1 MTQQHSL
8 TEEAEVAAKRRLV
21 AEEGNGHRPE
31 LAKALLELSRAYEQ
45 GDRMEEAL
53 ATARESVATL
63 SPGFLADPQRF
74 AAPMRALVAQYMA
87 LAQRS
92 RVRTDEALLAPVAQ
106 VLGNLTRAEDEAED
120 ANG

>member
-8 TEEAEVAAKRRLV
+8 LEEAEVAAKRRLV

-45 GDRMEEAL
+45 SDRIEEAL

-63 SPGFLADPQRF
+63 SPDFLAKPQQF

-120 ANG
+120 ADG